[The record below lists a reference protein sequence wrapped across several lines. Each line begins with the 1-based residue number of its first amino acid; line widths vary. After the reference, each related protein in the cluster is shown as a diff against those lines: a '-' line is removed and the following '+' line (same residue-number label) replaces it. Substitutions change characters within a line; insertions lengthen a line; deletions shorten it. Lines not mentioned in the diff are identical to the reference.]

1 MKMLQTLKP
10 VTTTLLVALIA
21 LTVACGYSAKMA
33 APVAGTLPTIA
44 TLNPGSATAG
54 APAFTLTVNGT
65 NFGTKATVNWNG
77 AAQTANTT
85 FVSASQL
92 TVALPASAIAAA
104 GIVTVTVT
112 NPGTSGTGIYGTG
125 ATLPETSTPM
135 DFMVN

>member
-10 VTTTLLVALIA
+10 ATTTLLVALIA

-33 APVAGTLPTIA
+33 APLAGTVPTIA

-54 APAFTLTVNGT
+54 APAFTLTVNGA
-65 NFGTKATVNWNG
+65 NFSTKSTVNFNG
-77 AAQTANTT
+77 AAQTANTS
-85 FVSASQL
+85 FVSTGQL
-92 TVALPASAIAAA
+92 TVAVPASAIAAS
-104 GIVTVTVT
+104 GTVKVTVT

-135 DFMVN
+135 EFTVN

>member
-104 GIVTVTVT
+104 GTVTVTVT

>member
-1 MKMLQTLKP
+1 MKMIQPPTAIA
-10 VTTTLLVALIA
+10 TTLLVSLIA
-21 LTVACGYSAKMA
+21 LTVACGYSAKMP

-54 APAFTLTVNGT
+54 APAFTLTVNGA
-65 NFGTKATVNWNG
+65 NFSTKATVNWNG
-77 AAQTANTT
+77 AVQTANTT
-85 FVSASQL
+85 FVSATQL

-104 GIVTVTVT
+104 GTVTVTVT

-135 DFMVN
+135 DFAVN

>member
-1 MKMLQTLKP
+1 MKMIQPLKA
-10 VTTTLLVALIA
+10 VATTLLVALIA
-21 LTVACGYSAKMA
+21 LTAACGYSAKMA
-33 APVAGTLPTIA
+33 APVAGSLPTIA

-104 GIVTVTVT
+104 GTVTVTVT

-135 DFMVN
+135 DFTVN